1 MNKPVI
7 GIIPAYDIKKEE
19 YRLDENYVKGIEL
32 AGGIP
37 MLIPYIDLESTIENI
52 LAMVHGI
59 MLTGG
64 GDIHPSYYGEEPLN
78 IRKLV
83 PERDSFEVKIIN
95 SAYER
100 GIPIL
105 GICRGSQVINVALG
119 GTLIQHIMSAQ
130 HYQDA
135 DGSALFHMVEINK
148 GTLLYEI
155 LKREKMLVNSFH
167 HQAIKEPAPVLKV
180 SAKARDG
187 IVEAVEST
195 EPNKFVLGVQFHI
208 ELLFE
213 KYPEFLRIF
222 EEFVNSAKSYISI
235 LKSE

>member
-1 MNKPVI
+1 MLKPII
-7 GIIPAYDIKKEE
+7 GIIPSYDFKKDE

-37 MLIPYIDLESTIENI
+37 LLIPYIDSDSVIGEI
-52 LAMVHGI
+52 LKMVHGI

-64 GDIHPSYYGEEPLN
+64 GDIHPLYYGEEPLN

-83 PERDSFEVKIIN
+83 PQRDAFEVKMIN
-95 SAYER
+95 FAFGM

-119 GTLIQHIMSAQ
+119 GSLSQHITTAQ

-135 DGSALFHMVEINK
+135 DGAVLFHMVEVMKDSI
-148 GTLLYEI
+148 LYEI
-155 LKREKMLVNSFH
+155 LGQDKVLVNSFH
-167 HQAIKEPAPVLKV
+167 HQAVKKPAPNLKV
-180 SAKARDG
+180 SARALDG
-187 IVEAVEST
+187 TVEAVEST
-195 EPNKFVLGVQFHI
+195 DPKRFVLGLQFHI

-213 KYPEFLRIF
+213 EYPEFLRLF
-222 EEFVNSAKSYISI
+222 EEFVKRANSYISI
-235 LKSE
+235 SQRD